1 AAWLAP
7 AGTVKGLQELY
18 SSRTVRL
25 ASPLPRLPDGYAGRA
40 TSTGPAFRDGA
51 GAPGQGRRCLDAGW
65 ASAPPGPFSLTA
77 ARPPLIVLCIQ
88 ARSAPQPEGHGP
100 SPVSKADTHHEN
112 PRHRDF
118 SSEHRRP
125 EPGARARPDRR
136 ASAPHGR
143 GLLRRAGCGDCPDDP
158 LSQGLAGRARTRAA
172 LG

>member
-25 ASPLPRLPDGYAGRA
+25 ASPLPRLPDGNAGRA

-51 GAPGQGRRCLDAGW
+51 RAPGQGRRCLYAGW

-88 ARSAPQPEGHGP
+88 ARSATPPEAHGT
-100 SPVSKADTHHEN
+100 SPVSESDTHNED
-112 PRHRDF
+112 PRHRAI
-118 SSEHRRP
+118 SGEHGRP
-125 EPGARARPDRR
+125 KPGAVARPD
-136 ASAPHGR
+136 
-143 GLLRRAGCGDCPDDP
+143 
-158 LSQGLAGRARTRAA
+158 
-172 LG
+172 